1 MAKRILYVDDDPESR
16 IMVAN
21 YLRYLGHDIVA
32 VEEAR
37 EALRAAGEGPVD
49 AMILDVNLV
58 DLDGP
63 ELLMLLRREHPLVP
77 IILYSAINSGNEKVQ
92 RMLAGGANR
101 FLSKSEPLEAL
112 VRAVHGVSNPAS
124 AGGAV

>member
-1 MAKRILYVDDDPESR
+1 MARRILYVDGDPESR
-16 IMVAN
+16 IMVSG

-37 EALRAAGEGPVD
+37 EALDAVGEVPVD

-63 ELLMLLRREHPLVP
+63 ELLALLRREHPRVP
-77 IILYSAINSGNEKVQ
+77 VILYSGMNVTNEKVQ

-101 FLSKSEPLEAL
+101 FLSKNEPLEAL
-112 VRAVHGVSNPAS
+112 VRAVHDVSKQAPEIS
-124 AGGAV
+124 LT